1 MEISCCSEHNVRV
14 SCHGD
19 QNTDIAVR
27 IFCPQHR
34 SQSCRLCKADI
45 AFRIGNTEYRVRNI
59 SFGMFQ
65 TQRNTGSRVTIP
77 STTN

>member
-34 SQSCRLCKADI
+34 SQSCRLCKADT

-59 SFGMFQ
+59 SFGMF
-65 TQRNTGSRVTIP
+65 
-77 STTN
+77 